1 MSLFLLVSCTTGE
14 NEASQSSHTSSQLDK
29 NTIVRIADRM
39 REQGD
44 AGMAAEF
51 YQRAINDDPKNIAAY
66 YGLATLQST
75 QGATEAAERAY
86 REALRYDAHNA
97 EILRDYGKLLL
108 ATGNYTAAVTNYR
121 AALAENSSDNKTRN
135 GLGVALDQLGDHK
148 SAQTQYQDAL
158 SHNPDDMNA
167 LNNLGMSLIMAGDYA
182 GAIQLLAPIADS
194 FKANDNMR
202 QNLALAYQKAG
213 QTMPALSAVAPTV
226 ANPDPVNTIAS
237 APRIAV
243 ETTMPAP
250 LLNPVSPTTP
260 PASQQKWKR
269 HTSSLTPPPRPVDLA
284 TMTAL
289 STQAP
294 RIAQATTVQTQISW
308 GNHTRIIP
316 ATSAAAQ
323 TQPITTSSPPRLTI
337 ATAPPA
343 PTMPST
349 TFDENISLA
358 SKIQHTTNIHHHAA
372 IAAAPVLLSPVLSVS
387 LPTSQP
393 LDSAPIM
400 REQRTIFG
408 PYATDQIAQA
418 HQAALQDKLGH
429 ALPEKAVL
437 NLVTRLTDDGTPE
450 FVLHLYGF
458 HNQTDI
464 DTFRSTAQNAGFSSQ
479 QG

>member
-1 MSLFLLVSCTTGE
+1 MIKSTHPLGLMSLFLLISCTTGE
-14 NEASQSSHTSSQLDK
+14 NEASSSSHLTSQLDK

-44 AGMAAEF
+44 ASMAAEF
-51 YQRAINDDPKNIAAY
+51 YQRALNDDPKNIAAY
-66 YGLATLQST
+66 YGLATLQSAR
-75 QGATEAAERAY
+75 GATAEAERAY
-86 REALRYDAHNA
+86 REALRYDSHNA
-97 EILRDYGKLLL
+97 DILRDYGKLLL
-108 ATGNYTAAVTNYR
+108 STGNYSAAVTNYR
-121 AALAENSSDNKTRN
+121 AALAENSSDNKIRN

-148 SAQTQYQDAL
+148 TAQTHYHDAL

-213 QTMPALSAVAPTV
+213 QIMPALSAVAPSIT
-226 ANPDPVNTIAS
+226 NPDTVNTIAS

-250 LLNPVSPTTP
+250 LLNPVTLETTSPNPTP
-260 PASQQKWKR
+260 STSQQKWKR
-269 HTSSLTPPPRPVDLA
+269 HTSSLTPPPNPTDLA
-284 TMTAL
+284 NMTAL
-289 STQAP
+289 STDATP
-294 RIAQATTVQTQISW
+294 IAQGATVQTQISW
-308 GNHTRIIP
+308 GAHTQIIP
-316 ATSAAAQ
+316 ATNIAEQ
-323 TQPITTSSPPRLTI
+323 TSSI
-337 ATAPPA
+337 SPPA
-343 PTMPST
+343 PVTPIT
-349 TFDENISLA
+349 LVAENNLLT
-358 SKIQHTTNIHHHAA
+358 SKTRYTTNIHHRAA
-372 IAAAPVLLSPVLSVS
+372 RAATPVLSFS
-387 LPTSQP
+387 LPISQP
-393 LDSAPIM
+393 SDNALVM

-418 HQAALQDKLGH
+418 HQAALQDKLGSV
-429 ALPEKAVL
+429 LPEKAVL

-458 HNQTDI
+458 HDQAAI
-464 DTFRSTAQNAGFSSQ
+464 DTFRATAKTAGFSSQ